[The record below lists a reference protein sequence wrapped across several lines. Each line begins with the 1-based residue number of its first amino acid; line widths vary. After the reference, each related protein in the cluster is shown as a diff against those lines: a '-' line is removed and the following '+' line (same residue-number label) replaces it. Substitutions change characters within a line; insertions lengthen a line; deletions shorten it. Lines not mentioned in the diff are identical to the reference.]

1 VSGILMKIKCI
12 KKIDKTEYKP
22 NDFKIYF
29 GDLEYGK
36 IYDVISIEKEW
47 YRVIDRSDEAYLY
60 PPELF
65 EVVN

>member
-1 VSGILMKIKCI
+1 MGIVLKVKCI
-12 KKIDKTEYKP
+12 KDFKKPEYKP
-22 NDFKIYF
+22 KKFEIYF

-36 IYDVISIEKEW
+36 IYEVISIEKEW

-65 EVVN
+65 EVVEE